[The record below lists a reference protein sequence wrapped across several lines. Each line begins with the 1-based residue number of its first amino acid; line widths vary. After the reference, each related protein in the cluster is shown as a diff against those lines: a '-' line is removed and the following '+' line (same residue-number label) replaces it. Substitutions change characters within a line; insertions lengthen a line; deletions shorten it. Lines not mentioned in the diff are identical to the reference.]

1 MRVDPINLYD
11 YEARAK
17 QVLPHNN
24 WEFIEAGSMDEITTA
39 RNRFAFES
47 LTLRPRFMR
56 DTTERKIATTVL
68 GQDIS
73 FPVMIAPTGGHGN
86 AHAEAECATARGA
99 GMSNTL
105 MMCSTSSNCS
115 MEEIADAAT
124 GPLWFQL
131 YHRGYDLTEGLVKR
145 AEAAGYRAIVL
156 TVDTPVPSPKE
167 RDLRNRYQRPG
178 ELGNFRDRQDRL
190 SEISGTDES
199 PTWEMPQSPPLTWQE
214 IDWLRSLTDLP
225 LVLKGVRVAEDA
237 RLAVEHGVNG
247 LLVSTHG
254 GRQLD
259 GTMSSIEMVPEI
271 VAAAGGKAEVYV
283 DSGIRRGSDVLK
295 ALALGATAVAVGRP
309 LYWGLAVN
317 GADGVH
323 HMLELLREEFNRAM
337 AYCGQ
342 NSVDDLEDRLL
353 NIPREWGPFRTE
365 NDIADYLPF
374 DRSSP
379 GTLTIDSPSLVSIDT
394 FEALADEWEA
404 NGPRGVDIAD
414 MVEHTAYQQIIGM
427 GQPAVPWLLGRL
439 ERQPNH
445 WFHALNSITGAQPV
459 PPEGEGNFK
468 SMTDSWLDWG
478 RENGYI

>member
-1 MRVDPINLYD
+1 MRLDPINLYD

-17 QVLPHNN
+17 QILPHNN

-39 RNRFAFES
+39 RNRSAFEA

-86 AHAEAECATARGA
+86 AHPEAECATVRGA

-115 MEEIADAAT
+115 LEEIADAAT
-124 GPLWFQL
+124 GPIWFQL
-131 YHRGYDLTEGLVKR
+131 YHRGYDLTENLVKR
-145 AEAAGYRAIVL
+145 AEAAGFRAIVL
-156 TVDTPVPSPKE
+156 TIDTPAPSPKE

-178 ELGNFRDRQDRL
+178 ELGNFREQQDRL
-190 SEISGTDES
+190 SEVSGTDES
-199 PTWEMPQSPPLTWQE
+199 PNWEMPQSAPLTWAE
-214 IDWLRSLTDLP
+214 IEWLRGLTDLP

-237 RLAVEHGVNG
+237 KMAVDHGVNG
-247 LLVSTHG
+247 ILVSTHG

-259 GTMSSIEMVPEI
+259 STMSSIEMVPEI
-271 VAAAGGKAEVYV
+271 VAASGGKAEVYV
-283 DSGIRRGSDVLK
+283 DSGVRRGSDVLK

-317 GADGVH
+317 GAEGVH

-365 NDIADYLPF
+365 NDIAEHLPF
-374 DRSSP
+374 
-379 GTLTIDSPSLVSIDT
+379 
-394 FEALADEWEA
+394 
-404 NGPRGVDIAD
+404 
-414 MVEHTAYQQIIGM
+414 
-427 GQPAVPWLLGRL
+427 
-439 ERQPNH
+439 
-445 WFHALNSITGAQPV
+445 
-459 PPEGEGNFK
+459 
-468 SMTDSWLDWG
+468 
-478 RENGYI
+478 